1 MGLLAKL
8 HCLGTTAGA
17 WLIEQAAGM
26 RLDRVLAHKEALGD
40 FRLLTPAATRLRIS
54 SSRGVIPSLLIHCW
68 SGANRAA
75 AGAGS
80 SILRVNVNPSQMPRG
95 AKMAAMRPP

>member
-26 RLDRVLAHKEALGD
+26 RVDRVLAHKEALGD
-40 FRLLTPAATRLRIS
+40 FAVAHS
-54 SSRGVIPSLLIHCW
+54 SGHEAKDLEFARSDSQFADSLPVRCKPC
-68 SGANRAA
+68 SCGR
-75 AGAGS
+75 
-80 SILRVNVNPSQMPRG
+80 R
-95 AKMAAMRPP
+95 